1 MLLVSLL
8 REIKETIGRF
18 LALLLI
24 IALGVGFFAGL
35 KVTDPA
41 MRTSMNDYLTDRA
54 FFDFRLV
61 STLGFEGEDIEYIKN
76 HINARAVEPSI
87 SFDVLTDYNEMSH
100 AIKAISIP
108 KDINKIAASFPLRD
122 ALPLTSCRRPF
133 LRRRAR
139 PPSCP

>member
-8 REIKETIGRF
+8 REIKDTFGRF

-41 MRTSMNDYLTDRA
+41 MRTSMHDYLKDKE

-61 STLGFEGEDIEYIKN
+61 STLGLEDEDINYLGNNIK
-76 HINARAVEPSI
+76 ARAVEP
-87 SFDVLTDYNEMSH
+87 MSL
-100 AIKAISIP
+100 S
-108 KDINKIAASFPLRD
+108 
-122 ALPLTSCRRPF
+122 
-133 LRRRAR
+133 
-139 PPSCP
+139 

>member
-1 MLLVSLL
+1 MIL
-8 REIKETIGRF
+8 KA
-18 LALLLI
+18 LAVFVVNFILYAMFGSFFCI
-24 IALGVGFFAGL
+24 RKDSKWSVAVTLGVGFFAGL

-54 FFDFRLV
+54 FFDYRLV

-87 SFDVLTDYNEMSH
+87 SFDVLADYNEMSH

-108 KDINKIAASFPLRD
+108 KDINKIAKKIKIN
-122 ALPLTSCRRPF
+122 TIYF
-133 LRRRAR
+133 LRN
-139 PPSCP
+139 